1 VHGWSSLEDADALLD
16 TPARHHGQVTAAP
29 EFSDDARQ
37 QGGNRDSQARVSIE
51 CSAAIFMRERHNRN
65 YPVLENMWLQNAF
78 RASERATWIVL
89 AVILLVA
96 LSGLLA
102 HGPLSKSTVTDGGL
116 SLTYERFQRV
126 TALARFNARILV
138 SYGDEAS
145 LRRARISEEDG
156 LERMDEIKF
165 AIFEA
170 SGRISIIPKRNI
182 VTSEDG
188 SAPGGD

>member
-1 VHGWSSLEDADALLD
+1 
-16 TPARHHGQVTAAP
+16 
-29 EFSDDARQ
+29 
-37 QGGNRDSQARVSIE
+37 
-51 CSAAIFMRERHNRN
+51 MRERHNRN

-126 TALARFNARILV
+126 TALPRFNARILV

-145 LRRARISEEDG
+145 LTLSPPFADDFQIADIEPRPLRAAPGRRAWNSCFRRLPRANGRWCCGPTHARSD
-156 LERMDEIKF
+156 
-165 AIFEA
+165 A
-170 SGRISIIPKRNI
+170 S
-182 VTSEDG
+182 T
-188 SAPGGD
+188 